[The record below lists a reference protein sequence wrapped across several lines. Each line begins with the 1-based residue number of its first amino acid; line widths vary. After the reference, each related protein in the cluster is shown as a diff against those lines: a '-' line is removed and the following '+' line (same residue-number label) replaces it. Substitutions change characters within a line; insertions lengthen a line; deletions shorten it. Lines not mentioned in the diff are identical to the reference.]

1 MWLVLFTETN
11 RPHNHWFVNL
21 ILSGPFWICT
31 TLVFAI
37 AISGN
42 LSNFLVHLG
51 KPDYKYTPEFR
62 KGMCSCSLSKPNVEL
77 FFRGKNDVFVVFSS
91 EHRCDSNL
99 QLCLAGAP
107 RPLGFLTL
115 EKQQGHELSFL
126 HLHGDRLRLWI
137 FSCNLHPSSGM
148 IFDLNISVHEPSW
161 DCNIYL
167 QHRKSKLKHI
177 FSGRFLVNLFLSC
190 VLSHKMFFFLMFL
203 DLFKNFSLCL
213 ALNNFF

>member
-1 MWLVLFTETN
+1 MAHDH
-11 RPHNHWFVNL
+11 RFVNL
-21 ILSGPFWICT
+21 NLSGPFWICT

-62 KGMCSCSLSKPNVEL
+62 KGMCSCSLSKLNVSSCFL
-77 FFRGKNDVFVVFSS
+77 GKKNVFVFVVFSS
-91 EHRCDSNL
+91 EHRCDGNL

-115 EKQQGHELSFL
+115 EKQQGHEFSFL

-148 IFDLNISVHEPSW
+148 IFDCKLR
-161 DCNIYL
+161 L
-167 QHRKSKLKHI
+167 QHLKTKLKHI
-177 FSGRFLVNLFLSC
+177 CISSTY
-190 VLSHKMFFFLMFL
+190 HKMFWVFFFYV
-203 DLFKNFSLCL
+203 F
-213 ALNNFF
+213 